1 MVGAERVVQAV
12 ELVVHRLLVREVQG
26 IRGVEVDETA
36 ALPLHVGCHA
46 RPLHDHAVRLAVS
59 GAPNAAAVA
68 RWVSV
73 AALERVAGAEVV
85 TEDTGALV
93 RHEGVLAAPARAV
106 LRPEGV
112 EVDEAAVLVLP
123 GPELVRLEAVDG
135 ASEVGQPAEDVVV
148 PAVPR
153 PARPVGQVERPGA
166 LLGKPGEEAEV
177 RQCALPALHGPVR
190 AVRGLAGGDDVGEGR
205 PVVRA
210 AGVLELELFAEGPP
224 AAGSVE
230 PELDLLPHSGRME
243 RVERAPGED
252 VPAAG
257 AGGGREDPP
266 A

>member
-26 IRGVEVDETA
+26 IRGVEVDKTS
-36 ALPLHVGCHA
+36 ALPFHVGRHA
-46 RPLHDHAVRLAVS
+46 RPFYDHAVRLAVS

-68 RWVSV
+68 RWVGV
-73 AALERVAGAEVV
+73 AALERAAGAEVV

-153 PARPVGQVERPGA
+153 PVRPALEHGQRARPLR
-166 LLGKPGEEAEV
+166 
-177 RQCALPALHGPVR
+177 
-190 AVRGLAGGDDVGEGR
+190 
-205 PVVRA
+205 
-210 AGVLELELFAEGPP
+210 
-224 AAGSVE
+224 
-230 PELDLLPHSGRME
+230 
-243 RVERAPGED
+243 RVE
-252 VPAAG
+252 
-257 AGGGREDPP
+257 
-266 A
+266 